1 MTNKKWSISTWNPEN
16 GFLKNK
22 GSFGYGHHWVRV
34 ALTRIWKDAEVK
46 RSSWGFILKFG
57 MDTGYH
63 RKLLLQSIGS
73 GFIPQNS
80 RKSNV
85 VSVTPQEKN
94 KSVPLKIQSTDR
106 KHRMI

>member
-57 MDTGYH
+57 METGYH
-63 RKLLLQSIGS
+63 RKLL
-73 GFIPQNS
+73 
-80 RKSNV
+80 SNV
-85 VSVTPQEKN
+85 VSVTPQEKT
-94 KSVPLKIQSTDR
+94 KVCR
-106 KHRMI
+106 